1 VIRLAELIL
10 RGIVFLLE
18 LWYNRKSGAEDRIR
32 GLEERR
38 AEDRLTDRLR
48 DQEDAEKIVASGDS
62 AAALDFLRKSLPAE
76 TDRR

>member
-18 LWYNRKSGAEDRIR
+18 LWYNRKS
-32 GLEERR
+32 
-38 AEDRLTDRLR
+38 EDRLTDRLR